1 MAEKLLFD
9 ELRSAVST
17 FICQPG
23 VSVELENV
31 NSSRQIFT
39 KGGSQAVCTVK
50 LDHGQVYNVE
60 FVYKFWVYLLENTNF
75 PYSPLFIISNNGL
88 ALTLKCFLSEPRET
102 IGVSERVQPMS
113 SDVDLV
119 RNSSVV
125 MGDDDFVKFKSAM
138 VYNSDLDVFNS
149 MVVCRTY
156 ITERRQSLQFFV
168 VKPKNQQRLQNVLDL
183 INVSSRCRHPLAGPG
198 TTSQFS
204 SILGCP
210 ATLRRPLRNRR
221 TSSGSSCSSFAR
233 LDSCS
238 DSDSSLDRED
248 QYTDLNKNLVR
259 QSRKSQ
265 KKIWKCPKWSS
276 LSWKIQFSL
285 LLLVSGPLL
294 VMSVYRGMRYFL
306 S

>member
-1 MAEKLLFD
+1 MC
-9 ELRSAVST
+9 T

-31 NSSRQIFT
+31 HSNRQIFT

-60 FVYKFWVYLLENTNF
+60 FVYKFWAYLLENTNF
-75 PYSPLFIISNNGL
+75 PYSPLFIITNNGL

-102 IGVSERVQPMS
+102 IGLSERVQPMS

-183 INVSSRCRHPLAGPG
+183 INVSSRCRRPLAGPG

-204 SILGCP
+204 SVFGCP
-210 ATLRRPLRNRR
+210 ATLRRPLRNRH
-221 TSSGSSCSSFAR
+221 TSSDSSCSSFAR

-238 DSDSSLDRED
+238 DSDSSVDRED
-248 QYTDLNKNLVR
+248 QYTDPNNNLVR
-259 QSRKSQ
+259 KSRKSQ
-265 KKIWKCPKWSS
+265 KKTWKCPRWSS

-294 VMSVYRGMRYFL
+294 VMSVYRGVRYFL